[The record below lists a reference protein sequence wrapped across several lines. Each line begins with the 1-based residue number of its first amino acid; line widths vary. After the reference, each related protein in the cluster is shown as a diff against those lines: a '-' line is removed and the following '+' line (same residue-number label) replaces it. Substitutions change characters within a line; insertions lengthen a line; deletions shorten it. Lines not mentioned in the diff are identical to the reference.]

1 MEGLLPMSTKP
12 SPPVGPHSFPMSAT
26 SPPKN
31 EIFLPY
37 SRSVSYTFILL
48 RETLTSDMALTE
60 KDKIA
65 MENFI
70 TLNMAITLNA

>member
-1 MEGLLPMSTKP
+1 MSTKP
-12 SPPVGPHSFPMSAT
+12 SPPVGPHSFPMSAS

-37 SRSVSYTFILL
+37 SPNVSYTFILL
-48 RETLTSDMALTE
+48 SETLTSDIALTE
-60 KDKIA
+60 KGKIA

-70 TLNMAITLNA
+70 TLNMVITLKA